1 MRVMLGFIVGV
12 VGGFILGIALSSF
25 IGVFG
30 MMFFDQPMGI
40 KYLPYF
46 SSFICAIAV
55 PYMDSKT
62 MKEKA

>member
-1 MRVMLGFIVGV
+1 MLGFIVGV